1 MAFHGTAASI
11 REEQKTR
18 ILELGGRVLK
28 FTNDGGKLFF
38 RYYFPQPSSL
48 TWNKLTSGLRVLY
61 GIAST
66 DLYIRYTDPD
76 GSKITVN
83 DDSGLKI
90 MFDETKASDVIRIEV
105 ISDETLPSLTNS
117 NPTIDKPPSIGA
129 AATMTMPMP
138 MPPGFPGMEASR
150 PESALSIPHTNMT
163 GSQRPPPPMQPMHSM
178 GAAPPM
184 PNAQSSGHPGP
195 MPQNIPQSFSTGGPV
210 HNPPQSAYGRLN
222 NPSMSTLA
230 PPNPQEPLN

>member
-1 MAFHGTAASI
+1 MTFHGTAASI
-11 REEQKTR
+11 REEQKAR
-18 ILELGGRVLK
+18 VLELGGRVLK
-28 FTNDGGKLFF
+28 FTNDGGKLYF

-105 ISDETLPSLTNS
+105 ISEEQHNSMNSS
-117 NPTIDKPPSIGA
+117 NPTIDRPSTIG
-129 AATMTMPMP
+129 ATMTMPMP

-150 PESALSIPHTNMT
+150 PESALSIPNTNVT
-163 GSQRPPPPMQPMHSM
+163 GSQRPPPMQTMHSM
-178 GAAPPM
+178 GSVPPM
-184 PNAQSSGHPGP
+184 PNVQSSGHPGP
-195 MPQNIPQSFSTGGPV
+195 MPQNIPQPFATGGPV
-210 HNPPQSAYGRLN
+210 HNVPQSAYGRLN